1 MPFDIR
7 IYEFG
12 TYPHL
17 HLKSGA
23 VNFIQVIVNE
33 ENAHDTQEFITKRL
47 SAIKN
52 QRSSGELED
61 LALVIGP
68 RSLVLDELSLLSIS
82 RRQES
87 WFCAG

>member
-1 MPFDIR
+1 MPSNIR

-12 TYPHL
+12 VYARL
-17 HLKSGA
+17 HLNSDA

-33 ENAHDTQEFITKRL
+33 ENAQDTREFITKRL

-61 LALVIGP
+61 LALVIGR
-68 RSLVLDELSLLSIS
+68 RSLVLDELSLFINL
-82 RRQES
+82 
-87 WFCAG
+87 